1 MLPILSCFFLTA
13 LPTLAQQP
21 GKEVPD
27 GNKLVRVSLM
37 ADRDAIKPGE
47 TFTLGVK
54 LRIER
59 GWHIYWENC
68 GDAGLP
74 TSADVRA
81 PDGFKVGPVRFPAPE
96 RLEAEGK
103 LVMFVHTGETVLLV
117 DVTAPKDW
125 KPTEPARFS
134 VEANWLVCIKECYAG
149 AGSAALTLALA
160 TDAKPATP
168 ANAAL
173 FTAARAKLPLPMD
186 KLGALI
192 VLGTE
197 KDGEHTSVILR
208 LNRQNPELLAFFPA
222 LNDEWDFVSYKSE
235 VIKHGGEQDK
245 WPSGMLR
252 LEFRQHDGAKPRD
265 YHFSGVIRIDKPDTT
280 TSYNFEYRSPI
291 GS

>member
-13 LPTLAQQP
+13 LPALAQVP
-21 GKEVPD
+21 AKEMPD
-27 GNKLVRVSLM
+27 GNKLVRVSLV

-54 LRIER
+54 LKVEK

-81 PDGFKVGPVRFPAPE
+81 PEGFKVGAVRFPAPE
-96 RLEAEGK
+96 RLEDEGK
-103 LVMFVHTGETVLLV
+103 LVMFVHTGEIVLLV
-117 DVTAPKDW
+117 DVSAPKDW
-125 KPTEPARFS
+125 SGKEPARFS

-149 AGSAALTLALA
+149 EGSASLTLPFGA
-160 TDAKPATP
+160 DPKP

-186 KLGALI
+186 KLAAMV
-192 VLGTE
+192 VLGTT
-197 KDGEHTSVILR
+197 KDGDRTSVSLR
-208 LNRQNPELLAFFPA
+208 INRQSTEPLAFFPSM
-222 LNDEWDFVSYKSE
+222 NDDWDFISYKSE
-235 VIKHGGEQDK
+235 TMAHKGESGDE
-245 WPSGMLR
+245 PSGCLR
-252 LEFRQHDGAKPRD
+252 LEFRQHDGAKPKD
-265 YHFSGVIRIDKPDTT
+265 YHFSGVIRIDKPDVSTA
-280 TSYNFEYRSPI
+280 YVFEYRSPI